1 MISLV
6 GEFDPLRAAQLKQL
20 KKVPEFIEGTR
31 RRGGAPGAPGSSAPR
46 LAAQRTRWL
55 VTGSCGQ
62 LGAHVVALLRSRS
75 GGSRLGETVSAVC
88 TGSHPGDCVSDEGVN
103 LLIPG
108 TLAALLRRVRPTHV
122 LHLAGIASPAVAQ
135 QQAAN
140 AWWLHHSL
148 TAELARYAADTQG
161 WLGFPS
167 TDFIFDGTAARAY
180 RESDHAAPV
189 NLYGRTK
196 QAGEGAVLGED
207 AGAVVRLSL
216 LYGRS
221 PNGRPNVVARQL
233 DSLKRGET
241 VDSVIDEVR
250 TPLAFTDA
258 AAILVRLGERA
269 HRGLLHLGGPD
280 AVTPQELLHALA
292 RCAGVPPRTRPISR
306 TALSVTR
313 PRNVSLDA
321 TLIRRLLPDL
331 APGPIPGLAHGRA
344 AAALEME
351 QSE

>member
-1 MISLV
+1 MPGLV
-6 GEFDPLRAAQLKQL
+6 ER
-20 KKVPEFIEGTR
+20 ER
-31 RRGGAPGAPGSSAPR
+31 RPS
-46 LAAQRTRWL
+46 WL

-62 LGAHVVALLRSRS
+62 LGAHVVALLRSKS

-88 TGSHPGDCVSDEGVN
+88 TGSHPGDCVSDEGVD
-103 LLIPG
+103 LLVPG
-108 TLAALLRRVRPTHV
+108 ALASLLRRIRPTHV
-122 LHLAGIASPAVAQ
+122 LHLAGIASPAAAQ
-135 QQAAN
+135 QREAD
-140 AWWLHHSL
+140 AWQLHHAV
-148 TAELARYAADTQG
+148 TAEFARYAAGTQG

-196 QAGEGAVLGED
+196 QAGENAVLHED

-216 LYGRS
+216 LYGRN
-221 PNGRPNVVARQL
+221 PNGRLNAVARAL
-233 DSLKRGET
+233 DSLGRGET
-241 VDSVIDEVR
+241 VDTVIDEVR
-250 TPLAFTDA
+250 TPLALADA

-292 RCAGVPPRTRPISR
+292 RSAGVPLRTRPISR
-306 TALSVTR
+306 TALPVTR

-321 TLIRRLLPDL
+321 TLIRSLLPDL
-331 APGPIPGLAHGRA
+331 IPGPIPGLAYGRA
-344 AAALEME
+344 AAAALELD